1 MIAWTQIT
9 LSIRRFGR
17 GCRDFIWL
25 CRVTN
30 KAAAFSP
37 ITSSEND
44 TKPLH
49 FFVHGDK
56 YKLFGLI
63 PATIHL
69 FGTGDRDYPVYLL
82 GTDQF
87 GRDVFSRLL
96 YGSQISLSIGVI
108 GILLSFTFGMIIGGI
123 SGYFIGA
130 TDTVIMRLCELIM
143 SIPAL
148 YLIISLRATFPPG
161 MSSAQIY
168 AMIII
173 ILSFIGWA
181 SMARVIRGMT
191 LSLREQQFILA
202 ARALGQSHMKIIVR
216 HILPNTFSYVI
227 VAATLSV
234 PYYILGEVVLSFL
247 GVGIQEP
254 SASWGNMLTAAQ
266 NTEYLQNY
274 PWLLAPGAAIFVTVL
289 AFNFLGDGLRDAADT
304 KSMNLLEIKN
314 LKMDFG
320 NGADA
325 LRAVDGVSLT
335 IGAGETVCL
344 VGESGCGKTVTA
356 LVHRAARADAAS
368 QLCRRGNSVERS
380 RRAENVERRIAFTSA
395 AAWSVMFFRNRA
407 RR

>member
-1 MIAWTQIT
+1 METAEPIAIVAMNVT
-9 LSIRRFGR
+9 LSPWQLFWQRLKRRKIAMTGGVILIFLYLVAIFAGFISPYDYQR
-17 GCRDFIWL
+17 QDRDRFFHPPIWP
-25 CRVTN
+25 R
-30 KAAAFSP
+30 F
-37 ITSSEND
+37 ENFHFVVPRYEQLPGDFVYREVPTD
-44 TKPLH
+44 TAPLH
-49 FFVHGDK
+49 FFVRGDK
-56 YKLFGLI
+56 YKLFGVI
-63 PATIHL
+63 PASIHL
-69 FGTGDRDYPVYLL
+69 FGSNENYPVYLF

-96 YGSQISLSIGVI
+96 CGSQISLSIGVI

-123 SGYFIGA
+123 SGYFSGA
-130 TDTVIMRLCELIM
+130 TDTIIMRFCELIM

-148 YLIISLRATFPPG
+148 YLIISLRATFPPS

-202 ARALGQSHMKIIVR
+202 ARSLGQSHLKIICR

-254 SASWGNMLTAAQ
+254 SASWGLMLNAAQ
-266 NTEYLQNY
+266 NTEYMRNY
-274 PWLLAPGAAIFVTVL
+274 PWLLAPGAAIFITVL

-304 KSMNLLEIKN
+304 KAN
-314 LKMDFG
+314 
-320 NGADA
+320 
-325 LRAVDGVSLT
+325 
-335 IGAGETVCL
+335 
-344 VGESGCGKTVTA
+344 
-356 LVHRAARADAAS
+356 
-368 QLCRRGNSVERS
+368 
-380 RRAENVERRIAFTSA
+380 
-395 AAWSVMFFRNRA
+395 
-407 RR
+407 

>member
-1 MIAWTQIT
+1 METAEPISIAEVKIT
-9 LSIRRFGR
+9 LSPLQLFWQRLKRRKIAMAGGVILIFLYLVALLAGFVAPYSYDR
-17 GCRDFIWL
+17 LDTDYSFHPPIWPRFQGTHL
-25 CRVTN
+25 VVPRYEQGGGVFTYH
-30 KAAAFSP
+30 
-37 ITSSEND
+37 IVENNS
-44 TKPLH
+44 KPLH

-63 PATIHL
+63 PAAIHL
-69 FGTGDRDYPVYLL
+69 FGTNDKNYPVYLF
-82 GTDQF
+82 GADQF

-96 YGSQISLSIGVI
+96 YGSQISLSIGII
-108 GILLSFTFGMIIGGI
+108 GIVLSFTFGMIIGGI
-123 SGYFIGA
+123 SGYFSGW

-161 MSSAQIY
+161 MSSPQVY
-168 AMIII
+168 AMIVV

-191 LSLREQQFILA
+191 LSLREQQFVLA
-202 ARALGQSHMKIIVR
+202 ARALGQTHLKVIVR

-266 NTEYLQNY
+266 NTEYLRNY
-274 PWLLAPGAAIFVTVL
+274 PWLLAPGAAIFITVL

-304 KSMNLLEIKN
+304 KS
-314 LKMDFG
+314 
-320 NGADA
+320 
-325 LRAVDGVSLT
+325 
-335 IGAGETVCL
+335 
-344 VGESGCGKTVTA
+344 
-356 LVHRAARADAAS
+356 
-368 QLCRRGNSVERS
+368 
-380 RRAENVERRIAFTSA
+380 
-395 AAWSVMFFRNRA
+395 
-407 RR
+407 

>member
-1 MIAWTQIT
+1 MAGGVILIFLYLVA
-9 LSIRRFGR
+9 LFAGFVAPYSYDRL
-17 GCRDFIWL
+17 D
-25 CRVTN
+25 TN
-30 KAAAFSP
+30 YSFHPPLLPRLQGLHLVVPRYEQGGGVFAYH
-37 ITSSEND
+37 IVEND
-44 TKPLH
+44 AKPLH

-69 FGTGDRDYPVYLL
+69 FGTGDKDYPVYLL
-82 GTDQF
+82 GADQF

-96 YGSQISLSIGVI
+96 SGSQISLSIGIV
-108 GILLSFTFGMIIGGI
+108 GIVLSFAFGMIIGGI

-148 YLIISLRATFPPG
+148 YLIISLRAAFPAD
-161 MSSAQIY
+161 MSSAKVY

-216 HILPNTFSYVI
+216 HILPNTLSYVI

-234 PYYILGEVVLSFL
+234 PYYILGEVVLSYL

-254 SASWGNMLTAAQ
+254 SASWGLMLNAAQ
-266 NTEYLQNY
+266 NTEYLRNY

-304 KSMNLLEIKN
+304 KSL
-314 LKMDFG
+314 
-320 NGADA
+320 
-325 LRAVDGVSLT
+325 
-335 IGAGETVCL
+335 
-344 VGESGCGKTVTA
+344 
-356 LVHRAARADAAS
+356 
-368 QLCRRGNSVERS
+368 
-380 RRAENVERRIAFTSA
+380 
-395 AAWSVMFFRNRA
+395 
-407 RR
+407 

>member
-1 MIAWTQIT
+1 METAAPIQNPKAEQPLSPWQLFWRRLKQRRIAMIGGVILIFLYLVALLAGFVAPYGYDRLDTNY
-9 LSIRRFGR
+9 SFHPP
-17 GCRDFIWL
+17 IWPRL
-25 CRVTN
+25 QGAHLLVPRYEQGGAV
-30 KAAAFSP
+30 FSYHL
-37 ITSSEND
+37 IEND
-44 TKPLH
+44 SKPLR
-49 FFVHGDK
+49 FFIHGDK

-63 PATIHL
+63 PASIHL
-69 FGTGDRDYPVYLL
+69 FGTGDENYPVYLL
-82 GTDQF
+82 GADQF

-108 GILLSFTFGMIIGGI
+108 GILLSFSFGMIIGGI

-148 YLIISLRATFPPG
+148 YLIISLRAAFPAD
-161 MSSAQIY
+161 MSSAKVY

-202 ARALGQSHMKIIVR
+202 ARALGQSHLKIIVR

-266 NTEYLQNY
+266 NTEYLKNY

-304 KSMNLLEIKN
+304 KSL
-314 LKMDFG
+314 
-320 NGADA
+320 
-325 LRAVDGVSLT
+325 
-335 IGAGETVCL
+335 
-344 VGESGCGKTVTA
+344 
-356 LVHRAARADAAS
+356 
-368 QLCRRGNSVERS
+368 
-380 RRAENVERRIAFTSA
+380 
-395 AAWSVMFFRNRA
+395 
-407 RR
+407 

>member
-1 MIAWTQIT
+1 MESTAPISIVEAKIPLSPWQLFRQRLRRRKIAMAGGGILILLYSVALFAGFVAPYRYDDLDTDYSFHQP
-9 LSIRRFGR
+9 
-17 GCRDFIWL
+17 IWPRL
-25 CRVTN
+25 EGLHLVVPRYEPGSGTFVYHLV
-30 KAAAFSP
+30 P
-37 ITSSEND
+37 ND

-49 FFVHGDK
+49 FFIRGDK

-69 FGTGDRDYPVYLL
+69 FGTGDKNYPVFLL
-82 GTDQF
+82 GADQF

-96 YGSQISLSIGVI
+96 YGSQISLSIGLI
-108 GILLSFTFGMIIGGI
+108 GILLSFSFGMMIGGI
-123 SGYFIGA
+123 SGYFSGT

-161 MSSAQIY
+161 MSSSQVY

-181 SMARVIRGMT
+181 GMARVIRGMT

-202 ARALGQSHMKIIVR
+202 ARSLGQTHLKIIIR

-254 SASWGNMLTAAQ
+254 NASWGNMLTAAQ
-266 NTEYLQNY
+266 NTEYLRNY
-274 PWLLAPGAAIFVTVL
+274 PWLLAPGAAIFITVL

-304 KSMNLLEIKN
+304 KS
-314 LKMDFG
+314 
-320 NGADA
+320 
-325 LRAVDGVSLT
+325 
-335 IGAGETVCL
+335 
-344 VGESGCGKTVTA
+344 
-356 LVHRAARADAAS
+356 
-368 QLCRRGNSVERS
+368 
-380 RRAENVERRIAFTSA
+380 
-395 AAWSVMFFRNRA
+395 
-407 RR
+407 

>member
-1 MIAWTQIT
+1 METAAPTSNVEAKIA
-9 LSIRRFGR
+9 LSPWQLFWQRLKRRRIALFGGAVLIFLYLVAIFAGFISPYDYER
-17 GCRDFIWL
+17 QDRDRFFHPPIWPKL
-25 CRVTN
+25 SGFHLVVPRYEQLPGNFVYHVVQ
-30 KAAAFSP
+30 
-37 ITSSEND
+37 ND

-49 FFVHGDK
+49 FFVRGDS

-63 PATIHL
+63 PTSIHL
-69 FGTGDRDYPVYLL
+69 FGSEDNCPVYLF

-108 GILLSFTFGMIIGGI
+108 GILLSFSFGMIIGGV
-123 SGYFIGA
+123 SGYFSGA
-130 TDTVIMRLCELIM
+130 TDTIIMRFCELIM

-148 YLIISLRATFPPG
+148 YLIISLRATFPPS
-161 MSSAQIY
+161 MSSTQIY

-191 LSLREQQFILA
+191 LSLREQQFVLA
-202 ARALGQSHMKIIVR
+202 ARSLGQSHLKIICR

-234 PYYILGEVVLSFL
+234 PYYILGEVVLSYL

-254 SASWGNMLTAAQ
+254 SASWGLMLNAAQ
-266 NTEYLQNY
+266 NTEYMRNY

-304 KSMNLLEIKN
+304 KSL
-314 LKMDFG
+314 
-320 NGADA
+320 
-325 LRAVDGVSLT
+325 
-335 IGAGETVCL
+335 
-344 VGESGCGKTVTA
+344 
-356 LVHRAARADAAS
+356 
-368 QLCRRGNSVERS
+368 
-380 RRAENVERRIAFTSA
+380 
-395 AAWSVMFFRNRA
+395 
-407 RR
+407 

>member
-1 MIAWTQIT
+1 MNETAPIRNPAAEQPLSPWQLFWRRLKRRRIAMAGGVVLIVLYLAALFAGFVTPYSYDRQD
-9 LSIRRFGR
+9 RDRF
-17 GCRDFIWL
+17 FHPPTWL
-25 CRVTN
+25 R
-30 KAAAFSP
+30 FSGFHLVVP
-37 ITSSEND
+37 RYEPMPGSFNYRARPSD
-44 TKPLH
+44 TKPVH
-49 FFVHGDK
+49 FFVRGDK
-56 YKLFGLI
+56 YELFGLV
-63 PATIHL
+63 PTTVHL
-69 FGTGDRDYPVYLL
+69 FGTGDDQYPVYLL

-108 GILLSFTFGMIIGGI
+108 GILLSFAFGLIIGGI
-123 SGYFIGA
+123 SGYFSGL

-143 SIPAL
+143 SVPAL

-161 MSSAQIY
+161 MSSAQVY

-191 LSLREQQFILA
+191 LSLREQQFVLA
-202 ARALGQSHMKIIVR
+202 ARALGQTHLKVIVR

-266 NTEYLQNY
+266 NTEYLRNY

-304 KSMNLLEIKN
+304 K
-314 LKMDFG
+314 
-320 NGADA
+320 A
-325 LRAVDGVSLT
+325 
-335 IGAGETVCL
+335 
-344 VGESGCGKTVTA
+344 
-356 LVHRAARADAAS
+356 
-368 QLCRRGNSVERS
+368 
-380 RRAENVERRIAFTSA
+380 
-395 AAWSVMFFRNRA
+395 
-407 RR
+407 

>member
-1 MIAWTQIT
+1 MAGGMILIVLYLMALFAGFVAPYSYDRQDRDRFFHPPTWPRLAGFHLAVPHYHQELGTFVYRAVPDDTIP
-9 LSIRRFGR
+9 IR
-17 GCRDFIWL
+17 
-25 CRVTN
+25 
-30 KAAAFSP
+30 
-37 ITSSEND
+37 
-44 TKPLH
+44 
-49 FFVHGDK
+49 FFVFGDK

-69 FGTGDRDYPVYLL
+69 FGTGNDQYPVYLL

-87 GRDVFSRLL
+87 GRDVLSRLL
-96 YGSQISLSIGVI
+96 YGSQISLSIGII
-108 GILLSFTFGMIIGGI
+108 GILLSFAFGMIIGGI

-161 MSSAQIY
+161 MSSAQVY

-181 SMARVIRGMT
+181 GMARVIRGMT
-191 LSLREQQFILA
+191 LSLREQQFVLA
-202 ARALGQSHMKIIVR
+202 ARALGQSHLKIIVR

-266 NTEYLQNY
+266 NTEYLRNY

-304 KSMNLLEIKN
+304 K
-314 LKMDFG
+314 
-320 NGADA
+320 A
-325 LRAVDGVSLT
+325 
-335 IGAGETVCL
+335 
-344 VGESGCGKTVTA
+344 
-356 LVHRAARADAAS
+356 
-368 QLCRRGNSVERS
+368 
-380 RRAENVERRIAFTSA
+380 
-395 AAWSVMFFRNRA
+395 
-407 RR
+407 